1 MNLKSL
7 TIAAAVALVLVGC
20 GGGSGTGTPPP
31 TGVNPPP
38 PPPPPPPAPEIG
50 VFVDAPVAGIGYRIS
65 GSTEVKFTNALGQF
79 EYQPGD
85 QVVFS
90 IGGIELPPV
99 AASDTVTPLTVFE
112 TSNLTDPQVVNLA
125 RLLQTLD
132 SDPTDDVI
140 TIAEAA
146 HQNAANLEVDFA
158 DTAAFETSV
167 TNLIANGG
175 GSTTLVSAEVAVQ
188 QMQEE
193 LVTRGLSPVGTWYV
207 RGESN
212 ALITL
217 TFMNDGRY
225 LLVEDSV
232 PEAGDTSGQPG
243 VEYGTYEWNS
253 ATGVLTAQVAAGTET
268 FLTDTNGEWGLSD
281 PQGTMTMVIS
291 GDTAVIAESGGEPG
305 DEGTLVHRVTAD
317 ANKPLV
323 GTWIVPTGTCGCGL
337 ALAIFIDDEAG
348 RNYVQAEISESDEA
362 GQSGYEVGS
371 YEVNAEAGQV
381 SVHVTS
387 NTNGDWG
394 LAGND
399 VDAVIPMVVEG
410 DALNFNFEGEEPFSV
425 PRLF

>member
-1 MNLKSL
+1 
-7 TIAAAVALVLVGC
+7 
-20 GGGSGTGTPPP
+20 
-31 TGVNPPP
+31 
-38 PPPPPPPAPEIG
+38 

-99 AASDTVTPLTVFE
+99 AASDTVTPLMVFE
-112 TSNLTDPQVVNLA
+112 TSDLTDPKVVNLA

-146 HQNAANLEVDFA
+146 HTNAASLEVDFA

-175 GSTTLVSAEVAVQ
+175 GSTTLVSASAAIE
-188 QMQEE
+188 QMQAE
-193 LVTRGLSPVGTWYV
+193 LVERGLSPVGTWYV
-207 RGESN
+207 RTGEGN
-212 ALITL
+212 ALVTV

-225 LLVEDSV
+225 LLVENGV
-232 PEAGDTSGQPG
+232 PEVGETTGGPG
-243 VEYGTYEWNS
+243 VEFGTYEWNS
-253 ATGVLTAQVAAGTET
+253 VTGVLAAHVAEGSET
-268 FLTDTNGEWGLSD
+268 LLTDTNGDWGFSD
-281 PQGTMTMVIS
+281 PQGTMTMLIE
-291 GDTAVIAESGGEPG
+291 GNTATFTESGGDPA
-305 DEGTLVHRVTAD
+305 DEATVLHRVTAD
-317 ANKPLV
+317 ANKPLM
-323 GTWIVPTGTCGCGL
+323 GTWIIPEATCGCGI

-348 RNYVQAEISESDEA
+348 QTYVQGEINESDA
-362 GQSGYEVGS
+362 GGQSGYEVGS
-371 YEVNAEAGQV
+371 YVLNAEAGEV
-381 SVHVTS
+381 SVHVNS

-399 VDAVIPMVVEG
+399 VDAVIPMVVDG
-410 DALNFNFEGEEPFSV
+410 DALNFSYEGEDPFSV